1 MSAEA
6 VILARL
12 DAIEQQNR
20 QVLAMLASLTGGDQ
34 SCQPRPA
41 SCSASTEG
49 NPYAHAR
56 QLAREGKRAESVEE
70 TRRVSRMLAKQEAAG
85 KKNKRVA

>member
-12 DAIEQQNR
+12 EAIEQQNR
-20 QVLAMLASLTGGDQ
+20 QVLAMLATLTGGNE
-34 SCQPRPA
+34 SVC
-41 SCSASTEG
+41 CGSATDS

-56 QLAREGKRAESVEE
+56 QLAREGRRAESIEE
-70 TRRVSRMLAKQEAAG
+70 MKRVSRLLAKREAAE
-85 KKNKRVA
+85 KKRVGG